1 MKPVPGILNIAPYV
15 GGRSEAPGRGP
26 VYKLSSNETPLGP
39 ARHTIEAFTAAAI
52 GLNLYPDGSA
62 RALRQAIAE
71 THGLHAD
78 RIICGN
84 GSDEILHLLPQI
96 YAQPGDEILFSA
108 HGFLVYPIATLAA
121 GATPVVVPEPD
132 LRTDVD
138 GFLRH
143 VTDRTRI
150 VFVANPNNPTG
161 SFNTASE
168 LRRLRAGLPEECLLV
183 IDAAYAEYVDA
194 DGYEDGAALV
204 ASTAN
209 TVMTRTFSKIYGL
222 AALRVGWAYAPES
235 VVDAYNRV
243 RGPFNVSAPAQAAAI
258 AAVRDQAHV
267 AAGKAHNTRWRNW
280 LSAEIQALG
289 LKVYPSVA
297 NFVLV
302 GCDRAGPRTAA
313 AADEFLA
320 SRGVIVRA
328 VSSYGLPDCL
338 RISVGSEEGNRAA
351 IAALAEF
358 LA

>member
-26 VYKLSSNETPLGP
+26 VYKLSSNETPLG
-39 ARHTIEAFTAAAI
+39 AGRHAIEAFTAAAS

-62 RALRQAIAE
+62 RALRKAIAE
-71 THGLHAD
+71 AHGLEAS

-96 YAQPGDEILFSA
+96 YAGPGDEILFSA

-143 VTDRTRI
+143 ATERTRI
-150 VFVANPNNPTG
+150 AFLANPNNPTG
-161 SFNTASE
+161 SFNTAAE

-183 IDAAYAEYVDA
+183 VDAAYAEYVEAED
-194 DGYEDGAALV
+194 YETGAALV
-204 ASTAN
+204 AETPN
-209 TVMTRTFSKIYGL
+209 TVMTRTFSKVYGL
-222 AALRVGWAYAPES
+222 AALRVGWAYAPAD
-235 VVDAYNRV
+235 VVNAYERV
-243 RGPFNVSAPAQAAAI
+243 RGPFNVSAPAQAAAV
-258 AAVRDQAHV
+258 AAVKDEAHV
-267 AAGKAHNTRWRNW
+267 AAGRAHNTRWRNW
-280 LSAEIQALG
+280 LAAEIAALG

-297 NFVLV
+297 NFILV
-302 GCDRAGPRTAA
+302 GFDRTGSRTAA

-328 VSSYGLPDCL
+328 VSSYGLPHCL

-351 IAALAEF
+351 VATLAEF
-358 LA
+358 MS